1 MHSFFIKA
9 IRLVATTGIVLSLTV
24 AGRVA
29 SAQDH
34 DHGHEH
40 GASSGAP
47 SALALKQGK
56 KWPTDASLRQGMG
69 HIRDAM
75 EEPMPAIYAGK
86 GDTAQFE
93 IRAKRVNEQIAFM
106 VQNCKLDKEAD
117 AMLHLVLAEIIA
129 GVEAMEGKN
138 KKLDRRGGAVKV
150 IHALENYNR
159 YFDHPGWRPLN
170 PGKF

>member
-9 IRLVATTGIVLSLTV
+9 IRFVATTGIVLSLTV

-29 SAQDH
+29 TAQDH
-34 DHGHEH
+34 DHEH
-40 GASSGAP
+40 GASSGAR
-47 SALALKQGK
+47 SALTLNQGK

-69 HIRDAM
+69 RIRDAM

-86 GDTAQFE
+86 ADSTQFE

-106 VQNCKLDKEAD
+106 VQNCKLDKETD
-117 AMLHLVLAEIIA
+117 AMLHLVLAELISGA
-129 GVEAMEGKN
+129 EAMEGKN
-138 KKLDRRGGAVKV
+138 KDLDRRGGAMKV
-150 IHALENYNR
+150 MHALENYGR
-159 YFDHPGWRPLN
+159 YFDHPGWRPLK

>member
-1 MHSFFIKA
+1 MHSSFIKA

-29 SAQDH
+29 TAQDH
-34 DHGHEH
+34 DHEH

-47 SALALKQGK
+47 SVLSLKQGR
-56 KWPTDASLRQGMG
+56 KWPTDASLRLGMG
-69 HIRDAM
+69 RIRDAM

-86 GDTAQFE
+86 ADSAQFE
-93 IRAKRVNEQIAFM
+93 IRARRVNEQIAFM
-106 VQNCKLDKEAD
+106 VQNCKLGKETD

-129 GVEAMEGKN
+129 GAEAMEGKN
-138 KKLDRRGGAVKV
+138 KELDRRGGAAKV
-150 IHALENYNR
+150 MHALENYGR
-159 YFDHPGWRPLN
+159 YFDHPGWRPLK

>member
-9 IRLVATTGIVLSLTV
+9 IRFVATTGIVLSLTV

-29 SAQDH
+29 TAQDH
-34 DHGHEH
+34 DHEH

-47 SALALKQGK
+47 SALTLNQGR
-56 KWPTDASLRQGMG
+56 KWPTDASLRQGMD

-86 GDTAQFE
+86 ADFAQFE
-93 IRAKRVNEQIAFM
+93 IRARRVNEQIAFM
-106 VQNCKLDKEAD
+106 VQNCKLDKETD
-117 AMLHLVLAEIIA
+117 AMLHLVLAEIISGA
-129 GVEAMEGKN
+129 EALEGKN
-138 KKLDRRGGAVKV
+138 KDLDRRGGAMLVV
-150 IHALENYNR
+150 HALENYAR
-159 YFDHPGWRPLN
+159 YFDHPGWGSLK

>member
-9 IRLVATTGIVLSLTV
+9 IRLVATTGIVLSFAV
-24 AGRVA
+24 VGRVA
-29 SAQDH
+29 TAH

-40 GASSGAP
+40 GASSVAP
-47 SALALKQGK
+47 PVLALKQGR
-56 KWPTDASLRQGMG
+56 KWPTDASLRQGMSR
-69 HIRDAM
+69 IRDAM

-86 GDTAQFE
+86 ADSTQFG

-106 VQNCKLDKEAD
+106 VQNCRLDKETD

-129 GVEAMEGKN
+129 GAEAMEGKN
-138 KKLDRRGGAVKV
+138 KELDRRGGAEKV
-150 IHALENYNR
+150 MHALENYDR
-159 YFDHPGWRPLN
+159 YFNHPGWRPLK

>member
-24 AGRVA
+24 AARVA
-29 SAQDH
+29 TAHDH
-34 DHGHEH
+34 DHDH

-47 SALALKQGK
+47 SVLALNQGR
-56 KWPTDASLRQGMG
+56 KWSTDASLRQSMG

-75 EEPMPAIYAGK
+75 EEPMPAIDAGK
-86 GDTAQFE
+86 ADSTQFE

-106 VQNCKLDKEAD
+106 VQNCKLDKDAD

-129 GVEAMEGKN
+129 GAEAMEGKS
-138 KKLDRRGGAVKV
+138 KDMDRRGGAAKV
-150 IHALENYNR
+150 MHGLENYGR
-159 YFDHPGWRPLN
+159 YFDHSGWRPLKS
-170 PGKF
+170 GQ